1 MIVKPHQ
8 TPIQQASHAWVPY
21 LEFLTQGCW
30 MGVEGAKI
38 EISCNYQINGVGE
51 WVLPIKTNQLR
62 SVRNFLHQLISVG
75 LIDFGVY

>member
-1 MIVKPHQ
+1 
-8 TPIQQASHAWVPY
+8 
-21 LEFLTQGCW
+21 

-62 SVRNFLHQLISVG
+62 SVLNFLHQLISVG